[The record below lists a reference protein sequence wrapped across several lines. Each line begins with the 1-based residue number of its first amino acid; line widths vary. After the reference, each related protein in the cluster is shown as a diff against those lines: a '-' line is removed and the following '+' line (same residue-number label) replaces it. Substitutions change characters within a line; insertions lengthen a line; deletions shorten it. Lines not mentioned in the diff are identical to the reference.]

1 MAMRSVA
8 TVFGGSGFIGRYV
21 VKRLAAAGHVVRVAV
36 RDPEGALFLKPM
48 GAVGQIVPLF
58 ANIREDGTVARAV
71 EGADLVVN
79 LVGILA
85 EHRRGDFTRIQGEG
99 AGRIARL
106 SAAAGVGSLVQLS
119 AIGAD
124 AASPSAYATSKAQG
138 EQAVQA
144 AFPAAAILRPS
155 IVFGPEDAFY
165 NRFGA
170 LAQLSPFM
178 PVICGATKM
187 QPVYVGD
194 VADAVIAALKLL
206 PATPRIYELGGPDI
220 WTFRDILV
228 WILHQTGRHRRLI
241 DVPMGMA
248 KLQASVLE
256 KLPGKMLTNDQL
268 LMLARDNV
276 VSFGMPGL
284 GDLGIVATP
293 VDLVVPAYLKRYQQG
308 GGKRSL
314 GPDPEKKTETVP
326 FLRSTA

>member
-1 MAMRSVA
+1 MATRSVA

-21 VKRLAAAGHVVRVAV
+21 VKRLAAAGHIVRVAG
-36 RDPEGALFLKPM
+36 RDPEAALFLKPM
-48 GAVGQIVPLF
+48 GGVGQIVPLF
-58 ANIREDGTVARAV
+58 ANVGQDGTVERAV
-71 EGADLVVN
+71 EGADIVVN

-85 EHRRGDFTRIQGEG
+85 EARRGDFSRVQGEG

-106 SAAAGVGSLVQLS
+106 SAAAGVGALVQLS

-124 AASPSAYATSKAQG
+124 AASPSAYAKSKAEG

-144 AFPAAAILRPS
+144 AYPAAAILRPS
-155 IVFGPEDAFY
+155 VVFGPEDAFY

-178 PVICGATKM
+178 PVICGDTKL

-194 VADAVIAALKLL
+194 VADAVIAALML
-206 PATPRIYELGGPDI
+206 PAAAPRIYELGGPDI

-241 DVPMGMA
+241 EVPMGMA

-256 KLPGKMLTNDQL
+256 KLPGKLLTNDQL
-268 LMLARDNV
+268 LLLARDNV
-276 VSFGMPGL
+276 ATPGMPGL
-284 GDLGIVATP
+284 ADLGVVATP
-293 VDLVVPAYLKRYQQG
+293 VDLVVPAYINRYRQG
-308 GGKRSL
+308 GGKR
-314 GPDPEKKTETVP
+314 PMTPVFEEKAGTDLFP
-326 FLRSTA
+326 RASA